1 MAVFYASSGGP
12 NYAERDLPTTDFL
25 GERETGTHAES
36 RMEKGD
42 VEWREGEWRAHI
54 RLFKEGC
61 RESRGRGRIIK
72 HNSQD
77 LPSFLSV
84 FIASRLKE
92 NLIVA
97 VAVAGAGGIRSSR
110 SDQKGRGENSF

>member
-1 MAVFYASSGGP
+1 MPPNIPLVIMAVFYASSGGP

-42 VEWREGEWRAHI
+42 VEWRVRGETAGEHTYGFLKRVGKA
-54 RLFKEGC
+54 E
-61 RESRGRGRIIK
+61 RGRIIK

-77 LPSFLSV
+77 LPLP
-84 FIASRLKE
+84 
-92 NLIVA
+92 
-97 VAVAGAGGIRSSR
+97 SSR
-110 SDQKGRGENSF
+110 FL